1 MVISVFLF
9 ADHEVVRRGILP
21 LLDTEPDILV
31 VGEAATAA
39 QALARIPRPCPDGAI
54 LDVRLPDGHCV
65 SVCRR
70 SGRLSSRHRPV

>member
-1 MVISVFLF
+1 VFLLD
-9 ADHEVVRRGILP
+9 DHEVVRRGMSQ
-21 LLDTEPDILV
+21 LLDTEPDMTV

-39 QALARIPRPCPDGAI
+39 QALARIPALRPDEAT
-54 LDVRLPDGHCV
+54 LDVRLPDGHGV